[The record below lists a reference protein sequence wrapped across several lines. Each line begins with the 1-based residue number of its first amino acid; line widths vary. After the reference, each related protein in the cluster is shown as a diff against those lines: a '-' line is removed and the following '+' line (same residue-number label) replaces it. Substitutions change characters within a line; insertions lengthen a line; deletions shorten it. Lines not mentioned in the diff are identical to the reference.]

1 MIKKFTVVAHTES
14 IQTDSIHE
22 ARSIME
28 SMAIYYRYASII
40 DNETKKVVEFL
51 EI

>member
-1 MIKKFTVVAHTES
+1 MSKKYTVIAHTES
-14 IQTDSIHE
+14 FETDSIFE

-28 SMAIYYRYASII
+28 SMAIYYGYASII
-40 DNETKKVVEFL
+40 DNETKNIVAKL